1 MMQRTVPVDEAE
13 DNEEIEIDEDVVV
26 ENSKYSLLEVTTDI
40 LSEETDP
47 LDDILSDPTEVSKLK
62 RSLGDLIYEEGI
74 EFVFRDLAS
83 ITVGGDELFGV
94 IRIIFNIFVQIRGS
108 NNEVER
114 QQEIIEEYLR
124 LLEENP
130 DTVQQQKD
138 RHLRAMQDHIAKIQE
153 IQEDLGRDLT
163 DLAQGVI
170 ALIPDDV
177 GGPIAIIESAL
188 GKAAETL
195 PEIFESLEIS
205 ELSELEVAIKQAPEF
220 SGLRYL
226 ITFLTGFKFLAN
238 FAPLAMGLPGIPV
251 VILSLLNVNFFNPV
265 KIVTMGV
272 QNMFVI
278 SMLQNRL
285 LIAHKMLKDDDF
297 RLQDPDTPE
306 PSFDRE
312 FSDDNREYD
321 SEILRRLFITKPG
334 DPKGFF
340 EESLEKRTLS
350 YLLEEKEDDEVNEDE
365 EEVNEFSGAGAI
377 GIGTLPL
384 GMSTKSDSGAHSS
397 HSGGKAYPYGK
408 KSQRKHKQY
417 ARKTFGG
424 K

>member
-1 MMQRTVPVDEAE
+1 
-13 DNEEIEIDEDVVV
+13 
-26 ENSKYSLLEVTTDI
+26 
-40 LSEETDP
+40 
-47 LDDILSDPTEVSKLK
+47 ILSDPTEVSKLK

-83 ITVGGDELFGV
+83 LTVGGDELFGV

-138 RHLRAMQDHIAKIQE
+138 RHLRAMQDHIAKLQE

-205 ELSELEVAIKQAPEF
+205 ELSELEVAISQAPEF
-220 SGLRYL
+220 SG
-226 ITFLTGFKFLAN
+226 
-238 FAPLAMGLPGIPV
+238 
-251 VILSLLNVNFFNPV
+251 
-265 KIVTMGV
+265 
-272 QNMFVI
+272 
-278 SMLQNRL
+278 
-285 LIAHKMLKDDDF
+285 
-297 RLQDPDTPE
+297 
-306 PSFDRE
+306 
-312 FSDDNREYD
+312 
-321 SEILRRLFITKPG
+321 
-334 DPKGFF
+334 
-340 EESLEKRTLS
+340 
-350 YLLEEKEDDEVNEDE
+350 
-365 EEVNEFSGAGAI
+365 
-377 GIGTLPL
+377 
-384 GMSTKSDSGAHSS
+384 
-397 HSGGKAYPYGK
+397 
-408 KSQRKHKQY
+408 
-417 ARKTFGG
+417 
-424 K
+424 